1 MYIATDVSVGQ
12 RKAEAQMPHHL
23 ILYYENFS
31 EIKPIQ
37 DERKEGEEQLQFD

>member
-12 RKAEAQMPHHL
+12 RKAEAQMSHHL

-31 EIKPIQ
+31 EIKSIQ
-37 DERKEGEEQLQFD
+37 EERIGLLDTTE